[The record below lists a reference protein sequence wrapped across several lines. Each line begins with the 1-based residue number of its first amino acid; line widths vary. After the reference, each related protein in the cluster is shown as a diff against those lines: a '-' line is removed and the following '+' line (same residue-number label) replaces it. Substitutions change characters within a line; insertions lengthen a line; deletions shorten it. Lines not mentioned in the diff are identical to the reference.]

1 MPLRYS
7 YDLSKDS
14 GGSARV
20 CARTTKNGGRWS
32 RDGVSAEGF
41 KYVGGS
47 SARDGRSFR
56 EAEGLR
62 KVEGMLR
69 ALVIRVSRL
78 E

>member
-1 MPLRYS
+1 MTCRRIAEEAQESVLGPPRMA
-7 YDLSKDS
+7 DA
-14 GGSARV
+14 GVGM
-20 CARTTKNGGRWS
+20 
-32 RDGVSAEGF
+32 VSALKALSMSEVRLRETV
-41 KYVGGS
+41 KI
-47 SARDGRSFR
+47 GRSFR